1 MPTIKKDNP
10 AGRLFHLLMAA
21 KADGMS
27 NCTMGQMCTKVFSI
41 KPEDTV
47 KISEFRRLIIRLI
60 DDTKNLIKRRVDLN
74 HALFLESL
82 PEIKNKMEGA
92 TIESQ
97 WSVVAEVI
105 TDKALT
111 ELSFCSEVLANLETP
126 IAPSELEGISQ
137 QVEGLAGKNLENH
150 HGEEEVGELIMA
162 LLEIIRRG
170 IRDYKVIGAIA
181 LQESLAVCIGRL
193 FVMRSPGF
201 MEEKET
207 ALLTEMKN
215 ILMNIDL
222 AIGKALDYRSC
233 FESVAPFLPG
243 LAMASS
249 QCEEN
254 GKTMVR

>member
-1 MPTIKKDNP
+1 MYAVKKDNP
-10 AGRLFHLLMAA
+10 AGRLFHILKVAKTEAMA
-21 KADGMS
+21 
-27 NCTMGQMCTKVFSI
+27 NFTMAQLCAKVFSI
-41 KPEDTV
+41 KTEDTV
-47 KISEFRRLIIRLI
+47 KVSEHRRLIIRLME
-60 DDTKNLIKRRVDLN
+60 DTRKLIKRRVDLN

-97 WSVVAEVI
+97 WSVVASAI

-111 ELSFCSEVLANLETP
+111 ELSFCSEALSKLEIP
-126 IAPSELEGISQ
+126 IEHSELEGISH
-137 QVEGLAGKNLENH
+137 QVEALGRKNLENH
-150 HGEEEVGELIMA
+150 KSEEEVGELIIA

-201 MEEKET
+201 MEEKDTE
-207 ALLTEMKN
+207 LLSEMKN
-215 ILMNIDL
+215 ILKNIDL
-222 AIGKALDYRSC
+222 AIGKAFDYKSL
-233 FESVAPFLPG
+233 FESVVPFLPG
-243 LAMASS
+243 LATTSS

-254 GKTMVR
+254 GQTMVR